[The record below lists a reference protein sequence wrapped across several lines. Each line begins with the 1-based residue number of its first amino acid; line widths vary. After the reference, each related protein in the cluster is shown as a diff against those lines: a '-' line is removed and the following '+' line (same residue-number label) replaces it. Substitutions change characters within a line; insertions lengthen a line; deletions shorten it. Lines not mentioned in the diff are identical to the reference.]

1 MKKIL
6 VLALLLFV
14 PAAIAY
20 DETCGDGCADLPS
33 CADLGYK
40 QGLYCP
46 EGYITC
52 PFDQD
57 YIWCKSY
64 TCNMGG
70 LYARAD
76 VAAKQEQGYKCR
88 KVTYHGLE
96 CYNCDEVDERCRWN
110 DANKGEGELS
120 GNPCPNGNYP
130 ECIRKCAEKD
140 KSAEIPTGDEV
151 VAVKET
157 CVSCGVPE
165 VIVVDYTCVAG
176 YVKTETGCEPS
187 ACETPTTNPEIA
199 FEASNRIDCSDK
211 AHPEG
216 WIFETGGE
224 SGGLTCSRCIPKP
237 CAQPGYVAGLTE
249 CANITGYNYLSDG
262 FSGDE
267 TCGYCE
273 ALSCRA
279 PYSTNYQSVD
289 DCPTASLEGW
299 SASKAW
305 TYQQDTTGAGDLA
318 CGRCVAKTCSGGY
331 STDYQSLS
339 DCPNQTGYTFSYSTT
354 VYAGDK
360 YCGKCVSSGSCT
372 EGQTGLSAVGQCQ
385 NEPYNYPGIKGAS
398 IEETGYYNGSD
409 ACKKCVCNPTSE
421 CQWTSGTA
429 GAHPIGT
436 GGAGIGSVC
445 CDGSYTGCEN
455 NTCEGALDV
464 NNIEHATATTVC
476 SACGHTYTKV
486 TECDEGYKVSADG
499 KSCIEKD
506 CADYGLNGGT
516 CSDGFKP
523 VESMEHSGCYT
534 CEAKVCEDYDM
545 DWLLYSSGASCNEG
559 YKLTQHPN
567 QKLGNRTGI
576 CYDCLSCQTYSGY
589 ITVNSEADI
598 PSYVTSHVGGK
609 SCEKYQYCATAC
621 ATGYE
626 KIGCECV
633 SASCEG
639 YVAMTGLTKI
649 NDTTYTDGIF
659 TYGVCNKAGEN
670 LFKTN
675 GCTDDYPFSACD
687 GSIGEQ
693 SAGGGSKDGYNCYKC
708 ECTAATPT
716 LCPYT
721 TNQSDTTK
729 QYVGSGT
736 ASNECCDGS
745 YKNCTKGNACSGFT
759 LTSEPPHATST
770 QSCTACG
777 ETKYKA
783 VCETGYKG
791 DDCSE
796 CDEANGYYECNGE
809 CLLKPECENGG
820 RPQCTDDGW
829 KCQCVE
835 GYTGD
840 DCSECDEAHN
850 YYMCGGECK
859 LRCNQNPQCLDGEWQ
874 CECPEGYTGDDCSEC
889 DDGYMMCGGECKK
902 IECENGST
910 PLCVRNQIVCNCG
923 CCYQGSTCGESS
935 GRCVGTTPNTCENNA
950 TGNSYSDECDESCSN
965 CTDVSVS
972 TCNSSGVTTT
982 LSCFSSSAKNCS
994 GFCGAYTLRP
1004 RVGYPRTEVVSDSYC
1019 SSGVSQSG
1027 GKVYSWL
1034 TSNSS
1039 SGVSVANG
1047 CGGTCYFDDTTCSA
1061 GQKMTASEREGLSCE
1076 IAGYTAAGSECY
1088 ECTELN
1094 DECSS
1099 GLVREENKNSYGAC
1113 SLIETTEAGTG
1124 CYECCP
1130 SGYGMLSSDTTC
1142 NNSVPANQ
1150 TTRSSTNTHCCYAI
1164 DDCGSCNTVYD
1175 NLSACSNAVTVTY
1188 DSYTAFVGDC
1198 NICNNNGAI
1207 GWYPTCDDEHDS
1219 LPSGATYVNNG
1230 YYTCCLEWS
1239 GGTFSPEACDSSG
1252 LGEVCVRWL
1261 HLGST
1266 SICTQWR
1273 QLQCEQNGELLPY
1286 EPVYAWNEV
1295 GAVQL
1300 GNKSC
1305 SDTCYIEPSC
1315 TSQSTSLCGS
1325 VTCTA
1330 SLCSSS
1336 SYPYNASNKGNAEL
1350 TGSSCTP
1357 ISADCSVGETQYSG
1371 LSCNTTTYPY
1381 TSSTVPSHGTLTGVA
1396 DSLCCTDSSNVKH
1409 CSDFLCESGTIKSDG
1424 TCKDCDAL
1432 GYYAISGCPADRI
1445 CQPRNVD
1452 GLMCKESAMCDE
1464 SNGFYEY
1471 GVADCDAF
1479 ECGQVNPY
1487 GVSANDT
1494 LECVSVGGCSHT
1506 HGYYETPEAVV
1517 AALGVPLNQVDMQEF
1532 MHPNG
1537 VDICYQGTA
1546 FSCDNSK
1553 GLFVTC
1559 PTGARCEYVNGCQHP
1574 IDCDISW
1581 VDTTEYSSY
1590 SNYFSFGSPVTIRT
1604 GTSSTITCRQVTG
1617 CSGYA
1622 GQATTEVTQTFTGNL
1637 YCLDKDGAG
1646 IQSNWPSRCLQTG
1659 PICFEPT
1666 GCQNSGA
1673 LYNTGCPTGT
1683 TQSSIVTIS
1692 TPAAPRPSQS
1702 CRTCA
1707 CPDGQISQSEWES
1720 ITEGREYLNV
1730 DVTDY
1735 SGFKCY
1741 EPLGCKNNS
1750 ARNLSSVYDREYF
1763 TWKTYSYPNTDITCS
1778 VATGCASGYTQ
1789 SDDAYP
1795 DVDDPAHYCGYGSGH
1810 IANRRNTSIHYAE
1823 IRPAYVTISNFACTE
1838 CRDIACSDY
1847 YCECTSETCGGHKLV
1862 EWDDHSACTGSTK
1875 QYNCYRAEAYTVIAN
1890 SISGYLFNLNG
1901 DPVVITGP
1909 GTCGCDRSQLLW

>member
-211 AHPEG
+211 VHPEG

-279 PYSTNYQSVD
+279 PYSTDYQSVD

-305 TYQQDTTGAGDLA
+305 TYRQDTTGSGDLA

-372 EGQTGLSAVGQCQ
+372 EGQTGLNAVGQCQ

-436 GGAGIGSVC
+436 GGAGIGSIC

-464 NNIEHATATTVC
+464 SNIEHAKATNVC

-506 CADYGLNGGT
+506 CADYGLNEGN
-516 CSDGFKP
+516 CSEGFKA

-567 QKLGNRTGI
+567 QKLGSRTGI

-609 SCEKYQYCATAC
+609 SCEKYQYCATGC

-675 GCTDDYPFSACD
+675 GCSDDYPFSSCNME
-687 GSIGEQ
+687 IGESPVGDSQ
-693 SAGGGSKDGYNCYKC
+693 DGFNCYQC
-708 ECTAATPT
+708 NCTNAMPT

-736 ASNECCDGS
+736 ASNQCCDGS
-745 YKNCTKGNACSGFT
+745 YKNCTKGTACSGFT

-777 ETKYKA
+777 ETKYKVTSCA
-783 VCETGYKG
+783 EGYTGT
-791 DDCSE
+791 DCSD
-796 CDEANGYYECNGE
+796 CDEANGYYECGGV
-809 CLLKPECENGG
+809 CQFRPECENGG
-820 RPQCTDDGW
+820 MPECVNGEW
-829 KCQCVE
+829 KCDCAA
-835 GYTGD
+835 GYAGN
-840 DCSECDEAHN
+840 DCSECDTAN
-850 YYMCGGECK
+850 GYYMCGGACK
-859 LRCNQNPQCLDGEWQ
+859 LRCNQNPQCLNGEWQ
-874 CECPEGYTGDDCSEC
+874 CSCPEGYTGDDCSEC

-902 IECENGST
+902 IECENGGTAS
-910 PLCVRNQIVCNCG
+910 CVSNNLVCSCP
-923 CCYQGSTCGESS
+923 CCYEGNKCQNLSE
-935 GRCVGTTPNTCENNA
+935 RCVSGGVANTCDSNA
-950 TGNSYSDECDESCSN
+950 TGNIYDSSCDENCSN
-965 CTDVSVS
+965 CTSVTVP
-972 TCNSSGVTTT
+972 TCNSAGNVSSLTCYNSSDKGCSEFCGRKAKSGSSVALVTSSTT
-982 LSCFSSSAKNCS
+982 LQYCS
-994 GFCGAYTLRP
+994 MPP
-1004 RVGYPRTEVVSDSYC
+1004 RVQGNYI
-1019 SSGVSQSG
+1019 
-1027 GKVYSWL
+1027 YSWL
-1034 TSNSS
+1034 TDNSA
-1039 SGVSVANG
+1039 SGKSISNG
-1047 CGGTCYFDDTTCSA
+1047 CGRTCYFDDTTCSA

-1094 DECSS
+1094 DECSP

-1130 SGYGMLSSDTTC
+1130 NGYGMLSSDTTC
-1142 NNSVPANQ
+1142 NNSVPTSQ
-1150 TTRSSTNTHCCYAI
+1150 TTRSSTNTHCCYNI
-1164 DDCGSCNTVYD
+1164 SDCGNLGCNTVYAD
-1175 NLSACSNAVTVTY
+1175 KTTCDTAVMFGTTV
-1188 DSYTAFVGDC
+1188 VGSC
-1198 NICNNNGAI
+1198 AACNNSGTVA
-1207 GWYPTCDDEHDS
+1207 WYPTCNSGYDAS
-1219 LPSGATYVNNG
+1219 PSPIATRSG
-1230 YYTCCLEWS
+1230 TDYTCCLEKS
-1239 GGTFSPEACDSSG
+1239 GGTLSCPGSLDYCLSWDLNSSKQYYCSPSSQTLTCQAG
-1252 LGEVCVRWL
+1252 DAPLTYNPIYSWHEV
-1261 HLGST
+1261 
-1266 SICTQWR
+1266 
-1273 QLQCEQNGELLPY
+1273 GELS
-1286 EPVYAWNEV
+1286 
-1295 GAVQL
+1295 L
-1300 GNKSC
+1300 GNKTC

-1325 VTCTA
+1325 VTCTPR
-1330 SLCSSS
+1330 LCSSS

-1396 DSLCCTDSSNVKH
+1396 DSLCCTDSSNVKY
-1409 CSDFLCESGTIKSDG
+1409 CSDFNCTGNRVKTANGLGCECAEGYTGSSCVAKTCADNTDG
-1424 TCKDCDAL
+1424 YIYASENTCL
-1432 GYYAISGCPADRI
+1432 
-1445 CQPRNVD
+1445 
-1452 GLMCKESAMCDE
+1452 
-1464 SNGFYEY
+1464 
-1471 GVADCDAF
+1471 
-1479 ECGQVNPY
+1479 
-1487 GVSANDT
+1487 SANSGHVCAKSSSQYK
-1494 LECVSVGGCSHT
+1494 LGSSMSYCWSVGGCDSTHCGSNCENTVYTCNTNTYPYHNNNASHLVVEGECIDIQGGGSSSCTITRHYSSAYCTDGYTLSGTYDNPSCILPCTCNYGPDKPNST
-1506 HGYYETPEAVV
+1506 HCQKLIGACGDNCYEYCSCEEGYKKESSAEDAACVPVV
-1517 AALGVPLNQVDMQEF
+1517 V
-1532 MHPNG
+1532 
-1537 VDICYQGTA
+1537 
-1546 FSCDNSK
+1546 K
-1553 GLFVTC
+1553 
-1559 PTGARCEYVNGCQHP
+1559 
-1574 IDCDISW
+1574 DCSYYH
-1581 VDTTEYSSY
+1581 EYSSCKGAPSRCEGY
-1590 SNYFSFGSPVTIRT
+1590 KSVHGSLVCYTTNDARKCDNKSYKYKSDCEDHCS
-1604 GTSSTITCRQVTG
+1604 TSTC
-1617 CSGYA
+1617 Y
-1622 GQATTEVTQTFTGNL
+1622 EVTQAIG
-1637 YCLDKDGAG
+1637 DWEDGD
-1646 IQSNWPSRCLQTG
+1646 I
-1659 PICFEPT
+1659 
-1666 GCQNSGA
+1666 GCYS
-1673 LYNTGCPTGT
+1673 C
-1683 TQSSIVTIS
+1683 S
-1692 TPAAPRPSQS
+1692 T
-1702 CRTCA
+1702 
-1707 CPDGQISQSEWES
+1707 
-1720 ITEGREYLNV
+1720 
-1730 DVTDY
+1730 
-1735 SGFKCY
+1735 
-1741 EPLGCKNNS
+1741 
-1750 ARNLSSVYDREYF
+1750 YF
-1763 TWKTYSYPNTDITCS
+1763 
-1778 VATGCASGYTQ
+1778 
-1789 SDDAYP
+1789 
-1795 DVDDPAHYCGYGSGH
+1795 
-1810 IANRRNTSIHYAE
+1810 
-1823 IRPAYVTISNFACTE
+1823 
-1838 CRDIACSDY
+1838 
-1847 YCECTSETCGGHKLV
+1847 
-1862 EWDDHSACTGSTK
+1862 
-1875 QYNCYRAEAYTVIAN
+1875 
-1890 SISGYLFNLNG
+1890 
-1901 DPVVITGP
+1901 
-1909 GTCGCDRSQLLW
+1909 

>member
-76 VAAKQEQGYKCR
+76 VAVKQEQGYKCR

-305 TYQQDTTGAGDLA
+305 TYRQDTTGAGDLA

-464 NNIEHATATTVC
+464 SNIEHATATTVC

-670 LFKTN
+670 LFKVN
-675 GCTDDYPFSACD
+675 GCTEEYSSSSCNT
-687 GSIGEQ
+687 GLGEV
-693 SAGGGSKDGYNCYKC
+693 ATGDSKDGYDCYKC

-721 TNQSDTTK
+721 TNQNDTTR

-736 ASNECCDGS
+736 ASNQCCDGS
-745 YKNCTKGNACSGFT
+745 YKNCTKGTACSGFT

-809 CLLKPECENGG
+809 CLIKPECENGG
-820 RPQCTDDGW
+820 TPECTASGW
-829 KCQCVE
+829 KCSCAE

-889 DDGYMMCGGECKK
+889 DTANGYQLCGGTCKK
-902 IECENGST
+902 ITCQNGGTAS
-910 PLCVRNQIVCNCG
+910 CVNGNMVCNCT
-923 CCYQGSTCGESS
+923 CCYTGTTCGQAS
-935 GRCVGTTPNTCENNA
+935 GRCVGNTPNTCENNA

-972 TCNSSGVTTT
+972 TCNSSGVATT

-1076 IAGYTAAGSECY
+1076 IVGYT
-1088 ECTELN
+1088 
-1094 DECSS
+1094 
-1099 GLVREENKNSYGAC
+1099 
-1113 SLIETTEAGTG
+1113 
-1124 CYECCP
+1124 
-1130 SGYGMLSSDTTC
+1130 
-1142 NNSVPANQ
+1142 
-1150 TTRSSTNTHCCYAI
+1150 
-1164 DDCGSCNTVYD
+1164 
-1175 NLSACSNAVTVTY
+1175 
-1188 DSYTAFVGDC
+1188 
-1198 NICNNNGAI
+1198 
-1207 GWYPTCDDEHDS
+1207 
-1219 LPSGATYVNNG
+1219 
-1230 YYTCCLEWS
+1230 
-1239 GGTFSPEACDSSG
+1239 
-1252 LGEVCVRWL
+1252 
-1261 HLGST
+1261 
-1266 SICTQWR
+1266 
-1273 QLQCEQNGELLPY
+1273 
-1286 EPVYAWNEV
+1286 
-1295 GAVQL
+1295 
-1300 GNKSC
+1300 
-1305 SDTCYIEPSC
+1305 
-1315 TSQSTSLCGS
+1315 
-1325 VTCTA
+1325 
-1330 SLCSSS
+1330 
-1336 SYPYNASNKGNAEL
+1336 
-1350 TGSSCTP
+1350 
-1357 ISADCSVGETQYSG
+1357 
-1371 LSCNTTTYPY
+1371 
-1381 TSSTVPSHGTLTGVA
+1381 
-1396 DSLCCTDSSNVKH
+1396 
-1409 CSDFLCESGTIKSDG
+1409 
-1424 TCKDCDAL
+1424 
-1432 GYYAISGCPADRI
+1432 
-1445 CQPRNVD
+1445 
-1452 GLMCKESAMCDE
+1452 
-1464 SNGFYEY
+1464 
-1471 GVADCDAF
+1471 
-1479 ECGQVNPY
+1479 
-1487 GVSANDT
+1487 
-1494 LECVSVGGCSHT
+1494 
-1506 HGYYETPEAVV
+1506 
-1517 AALGVPLNQVDMQEF
+1517 
-1532 MHPNG
+1532 
-1537 VDICYQGTA
+1537 
-1546 FSCDNSK
+1546 
-1553 GLFVTC
+1553 
-1559 PTGARCEYVNGCQHP
+1559 
-1574 IDCDISW
+1574 
-1581 VDTTEYSSY
+1581 
-1590 SNYFSFGSPVTIRT
+1590 
-1604 GTSSTITCRQVTG
+1604 
-1617 CSGYA
+1617 
-1622 GQATTEVTQTFTGNL
+1622 
-1637 YCLDKDGAG
+1637 
-1646 IQSNWPSRCLQTG
+1646 
-1659 PICFEPT
+1659 
-1666 GCQNSGA
+1666 
-1673 LYNTGCPTGT
+1673 
-1683 TQSSIVTIS
+1683 
-1692 TPAAPRPSQS
+1692 
-1702 CRTCA
+1702 
-1707 CPDGQISQSEWES
+1707 
-1720 ITEGREYLNV
+1720 
-1730 DVTDY
+1730 
-1735 SGFKCY
+1735 
-1741 EPLGCKNNS
+1741 
-1750 ARNLSSVYDREYF
+1750 
-1763 TWKTYSYPNTDITCS
+1763 
-1778 VATGCASGYTQ
+1778 
-1789 SDDAYP
+1789 
-1795 DVDDPAHYCGYGSGH
+1795 
-1810 IANRRNTSIHYAE
+1810 
-1823 IRPAYVTISNFACTE
+1823 
-1838 CRDIACSDY
+1838 
-1847 YCECTSETCGGHKLV
+1847 
-1862 EWDDHSACTGSTK
+1862 
-1875 QYNCYRAEAYTVIAN
+1875 
-1890 SISGYLFNLNG
+1890 
-1901 DPVVITGP
+1901 
-1909 GTCGCDRSQLLW
+1909 